1 MSDLGADV
9 EREVIALKAGR
20 ERLRALGEATTR
32 PRLTGEGASR

>member
-1 MSDLGADV
+1 MDELGADV

-20 ERLRALGEATTR
+20 ERLRTLGGATSR